1 MNHLSSIRTE
11 IGLKSQ
17 YNSSVKQTLHL
28 QHGDLTLPVYM
39 PDSTQAVVRAVD
51 SIDLET
57 VKIQALVMNAF
68 HLMQRPG
75 SMSVQSL
82 GGLHKMSGWNR
93 PIITDSGG
101 FQAYS
106 LIRQNAKYGR
116 LGDDGIIFQH
126 EGSDRKINLTPEKSI
141 QLQVGFGSDVVI
153 CLDDCTD
160 VNASREEQEIS
171 VKRTITWAKRSRK
184 EFDKLMRQKRIEPEN
199 QPLIFGVIQG
209 GAEED
214 LRRECA
220 AALLDIGFSGY
231 GYGGW
236 PIDNAGALLED
247 IIALTRSL
255 IPTMFPM
262 HALGIGHPLNLAAC
276 WRLGY
281 GIFDCAMPTRDARHG
296 RLYAFE
302 SGVPQEKS
310 HLLNNKDWLD
320 YIYCTDDRFIRDSR
334 PIMEGCDCP
343 VCSRY
348 SRGYLHHL
356 FKIGDSTFQRLATLH
371 NLRFM
376 TRLCEI
382 LS

>member
-1 MNHLSSIRTE
+1 VTD
-11 IGLKSQ
+11 
-17 YNSSVKQTLHL
+17 TLHL
-28 QHGDLTLPVYM
+28 QHGNLTLPVFM
-39 PDSTQAVVRAVD
+39 PDSTQAVVRSID
-51 SIDLET
+51 SIDLEA

-75 SMSVQSL
+75 SMTVQSL

-116 LGDDGIIFQH
+116 LGNDGIIFQP
-126 EGSDRKINLTPEKSI
+126 EGSNRKINLTPEKSV
-141 QLQVGFGSDVVI
+141 QLQVGFGTDVVI

-160 VNASREEQEIS
+160 VDASRPEQELSI
-171 VKRTITWAKRSRK
+171 KRTIAWAQRSRK
-184 EFDKLMRQKRIEPEN
+184 EFDKLMEQKHVLPEK

-209 GAEED
+209 GAEVD
-214 LRRECA
+214 LRKECA
-220 AALLDIGFSGY
+220 AALLDIGFDGF

-247 IIALTRSL
+247 IIGLTRSL
-255 IPTMFPM
+255 VPGRFPM

-276 WRLGY
+276 WRMGY

-302 SGVPQEKS
+302 EGLVQEKS
-310 HLLNNKDWLD
+310 VLLSTNDWLD
-320 YIYCTDDRFIRDSR
+320 YVYCTDDRFMRDSR
-334 PIMEGCDCP
+334 PISTGCDCP
-343 VCSRY
+343 VCIRY

-376 TRLCEI
+376 TRLCE
-382 LS
+382 LLT